1 MSFCQPK
8 GSQNSNSRIAITIDQ
23 HRNKADFFL
32 KDMLPT
38 PYVQCKE
45 YDKVYEPAE
54 DSFLLLDSLE
64 TEIPFLQ
71 KQFKNEQKP
80 NYVPFVV
87 ELGCGSGILSTFMLQ
102 NSIPSLN
109 SLYFPIDVN
118 PHALEVTKNTID
130 YNLSMEEKSANGNLG
145 NSTTKPHQSS
155 AVPHIY
161 STLQMDLFFGFRP
174 KTIDVLVF
182 NPPYVPAEYVP
193 KIPDSK
199 QVFKDQNT
207 QREADLIET
216 NDDVWLDLALL
227 GGPQGMDIT
236 VKVLE
241 NMDKM
246 LTCDGVAYILFC
258 ARNKPEQVAQEWT
271 NKGWKVE
278 LVEKRKAGWE
288 VLSVYKFTR

>member
-1 MSFCQPK
+1 
-8 GSQNSNSRIAITIDQ
+8 
-23 HRNKADFFL
+23 
-32 KDMLPT
+32 MLPT

-71 KQFKNEQKP
+71 KQFGNDNMP
-80 NYVPFVV
+80 SYVPVIV

-102 NSIPSLN
+102 NSIPMQN

-118 PHALEVTKNTID
+118 PHALKVTKDTID
-130 YNLSMEEKSANGNLG
+130 YSMSMAEKSCNNNLG
-145 NSTTKPHQSS
+145 NLDSKSHQAQQPS
-155 AVPHIY
+155 ATPNFY
-161 STLQMDLFFGFRP
+161 STLQMDLFFGLRP

-193 KIPDSK
+193 KIPETEK
-199 QVFKDQNT
+199 GLNT
-207 QREADLIET
+207 QELQYNT
-216 NDDVWLDLALL
+216 NQTGNPDDAWLDLALL

-246 LTCDGVAYILFC
+246 LTSDGVAYILFC
-258 ARNKPEQVAQEWT
+258 ARNKPEQVVQKWIE
-271 NKGWKVE
+271 KGWKID

-288 VLSVYKFTR
+288 VLSVYRFTR